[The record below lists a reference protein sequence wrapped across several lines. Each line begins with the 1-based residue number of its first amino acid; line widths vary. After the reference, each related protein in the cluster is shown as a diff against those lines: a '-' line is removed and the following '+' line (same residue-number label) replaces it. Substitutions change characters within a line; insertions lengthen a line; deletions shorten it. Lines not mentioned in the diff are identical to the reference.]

1 MGGSRWGREWSLK
14 ECHGDGDVRVVG
26 FMRGYVCGDI
36 RRRVEW
42 VEP

>member
-1 MGGSRWGREWSLK
+1 MAADGAGEGNLK